1 MAPTKPTE
9 PSIQSTQEYDDF
21 LDTLAAYH
29 EKRGWVKA
37 HGSLAMSAY

>member
-1 MAPTKPTE
+1 MAPPKPKE
-9 PSIQSTQEYDDF
+9 PSIDRTDEYDEF

-37 HGSLAMSAY
+37 RDILAQSV